1 MTGTPPMPASNGSFV
16 AWSRMPRIAHA
27 APRDP
32 RMVVVILR
40 GALDGLAVAPPIGDP
55 DYARLRGELA
65 IGVAG
70 IGRILSLDGF
80 FGLHDAMR
88 TLHDHYVAGDTL
100 IVHAAAT
107 PYRDRSH
114 FDGQDVLESGM
125 PGPRDT
131 ASGWLNRAV
140 LELPVGDRIEVA
152 RPVGLAV
159 SPTVPLIFRGAAP
172 TLTWTPPNFRSASPD
187 TQDRL
192 MGLYGEIDPALLRAF
207 IEGREIDSLSAHGD
221 DPVPRTKMAGPSF
234 REAAEG
240 AAKLLAAES
249 GPRIAALSFDGW
261 DTHAK
266 EGAKDGK
273 LARLL
278 AALDGALEGLVS
290 GLKSV
295 WHDTVIVVITEFGRT
310 ARINGNEGTDHGTAT
325 TAFLMGGAVNGGRVV
340 ADWPGLGTS
349 QLYQGRDLMPTT
361 DLRAV
366 LKGLLRD
373 HLGISELALS
383 QRVFPSSIAVR
394 PLNGLIG

>member
-1 MTGTPPMPASNGSFV
+1 MTGTPPLRVSNGRFV
-16 AWSRMPRIAHA
+16 AWSRMPHLAHA
-27 APRDP
+27 GRRDP

-40 GALDGLAVAPPIGDP
+40 GALDGLAVVPPVGDP
-55 DYARLRGELA
+55 NYPRLRGELA
-65 IGVAG
+65 IGVSG
-70 IGRILSLDGF
+70 IGRSLPLDGF

-88 TLHDHYVAGDTL
+88 TLHAHFVAGDAL

-140 LELPVGDRIEVA
+140 LELPAGDRIDAA
-152 RPVGLAV
+152 RPVGLAI

-172 TLTWTPPNFRSASPD
+172 TLTWTPPSFQPASPD

-192 MGLYGEIDPALLRAF
+192 MALYGELDPALLRAF
-207 IEGREIDSLSAHGD
+207 VEGREIDSLSRHGD
-221 DPVPRTKMAGPSF
+221 DTVPRTKAASPSF

-249 GPRIAALSFDGW
+249 GPRVAALSFDGW

-266 EGAKDGK
+266 EGVKDGK

-278 AALDGALEGLVS
+278 RALDEALDALAGGLQV
-290 GLKSV
+290 V
-295 WHDTVIVVITEFGRT
+295 WHDTVIAVITEFGRT

-325 TAFLMGGAVNGGRVV
+325 TAFLMGGAVKGGRVV
-340 ADWPGLGTS
+340 ADWPGLANA
-349 QLYQGRDLMPTT
+349 QLHEGRDLLPTT
-361 DLRAV
+361 DIRAV

-383 QRVFPSSIAVR
+383 RRVFPSSIGVR
-394 PLNGLIG
+394 PLEGLIA

>member
-1 MTGTPPMPASNGSFV
+1 MPPTYVSSGSFV
-16 AWSRMPRIAHA
+16 AWSKTPRTVYA

-40 GALDGLAVAPPIGDP
+40 GALDGLAVVPPIGDP
-55 DYARLRGELA
+55 NYARLRGELA

-88 TLHDHYVAGDTL
+88 TLHAHYVAGDTL

-125 PGPRDT
+125 PRPRDT
-131 ASGWLNRAV
+131 VSGWLNRAV
-140 LELPVGDRIEVA
+140 LELPVGDQIEVA
-152 RPVGLAV
+152 RPVGLAI

-172 TLTWTPPNFRSASPD
+172 TLTWTPPNFQSASPD
-187 TQDRL
+187 TQSRL
-192 MGLYGEIDPALLRAF
+192 MELYGEIDPALLRAF
-207 IEGREIDSLSAHGD
+207 VEGREIDSLSGHGD
-221 DPVPRTKMAGPSF
+221 VPVPRTKTAGPSF

-261 DTHAK
+261 DTHAN
-266 EGAKDGK
+266 EGAQHGK

-278 AALDGALEGLVS
+278 AALDDALDGLAS

-295 WHDTVIVVITEFGRT
+295 WHDTVIVAVTEFGRT

-325 TAFLMGGAVNGGRVV
+325 TAFLMGGAVKGGRVV
-340 ADWPGLGTS
+340 ADWPGLGNS
-349 QLYQGRDLMPTT
+349 QLHQGRDLMPTT

-394 PLNGLIG
+394 PLNGLVG

>member
-1 MTGTPPMPASNGSFV
+1 
-16 AWSRMPRIAHA
+16 
-27 APRDP
+27 
-32 RMVVVILR
+32 MVVVILR
-40 GALDGLAVAPPIGDP
+40 GALDGLAVVPPIGDP
-55 DYARLRGELA
+55 NYARLRGELA

-80 FGLHDAMR
+80 FSLHDAMR
-88 TLHDHYVAGDTL
+88 TLHAHYVAGDTL
-100 IVHAAAT
+100 IVHAVAT

-131 ASGWLNRAV
+131 VSGWLNRAV
-140 LELPVGDRIEVA
+140 LELPVGDQIEVA
-152 RPVGLAV
+152 RPVGLAI

-172 TLTWTPPNFRSASPD
+172 TLTWTPPNFQSASPD
-187 TQDRL
+187 TQSRL
-192 MGLYGEIDPALLRAF
+192 LELYGEIDPALLRAF
-207 IEGREIDSLSAHGD
+207 VEGREIDSLSGHGD
-221 DPVPRTKMAGPSF
+221 VPVPRTKTAGPSF

-249 GPRIAALSFDGW
+249 GPRIAALVFDGW
-261 DTHAK
+261 DTHAN
-266 EGAKDGK
+266 EGAEHGK

-278 AALDGALEGLVS
+278 AALDDALDGLAS

-325 TAFLMGGAVNGGRVV
+325 TAFLMGGAVKGGRVV
-340 ADWPGLGTS
+340 ADWPGLGNS
-349 QLYQGRDLMPTT
+349 QLHQGRDLMPTT

-373 HLGISELALS
+373 HLGVSEFALS